1 MGHLECIDL
10 LKLFLSNPDRLD
22 PLLFQNGFSQRMK
35 RGEHAGDEAQ
45 QESYKQPKPPSRAT
59 TGGKILPLGK
69 SGEGKTN
76 SSSLTSR
83 GCKPRWSR
91 KTKLSRA

>member
-45 QESYKQPKPPSRAT
+45 QESYKQPNLPAVPPREA
-59 TGGKILPLGK
+59 KFFFWEK
-69 SGEGKTN
+69 AV
-76 SSSLTSR
+76 R
-83 GCKPRWSR
+83 
-91 KTKLSRA
+91 